1 MTPLLT
7 EAEQNLSYGESRNV
21 DLLGDAEGGSDGI
34 AAGASEVIAI
44 RADDLF
50 DQAEVTQAFQ
60 ITGDAR
66 NGQSGQERF

>member
-1 MTPLLT
+1 MTSPLT
-7 EAEQNLSYGESRNV
+7 ETEQNLSYGESRDD
-21 DLLGDAEGGSDGI
+21 DLLGDTAGGSDGI
-34 AAGASEVIAI
+34 ATGASKVISI